1 MALTP
6 GIMAGAAF
14 CLLLLAAFCSGCETA
29 LTAASRTRLHELERR
44 GSRRAAVVLKLTAKR
59 EATAGALLLAKSI
72 ANLAATALV
81 TAYFVGTYGMAGIA
95 YAAALMI
102 VLILVVVELVPKTLA
117 ILHADR
123 LAMSAAPVLR
133 LMLAPLAAA
142 VMAIESI
149 IKRLVR
155 LTGTEIPANQ
165 DVLSAHQELRGAID
179 LHHKE
184 GAVVKKDRDMLG
196 GILDLSELEV
206 SDVMVHRTKML
217 SFDIKRPAASM
228 LDDILKSGH
237 TRIPVWK
244 DNPDNIV
251 GILNA
256 KDLFAELHKNEG
268 DAAKVNVENIVSSP
282 WFVPDTRPLSD
293 QLNAFLRRRSHFA
306 IVVDEYGEMMG
317 VVTLEDIIEEIVGEI
332 SDEHDTVA
340 AGVRQQADGSF
351 IVDGTVP
358 VRDINRILDWT
369 LPDEEATTVAG
380 LVIHEARMIP
390 VTGQVFTFHGFRF
403 EVLRKR
409 RHQIATLRV
418 TPLNRQS
425 RA

>member
-6 GIMAGAAF
+6 AFVTSAAL
-14 CLLLLAAFCSGCETA
+14 CILVLAAFLSACETA
-29 LTAASRTRLHELERR
+29 FTAASRTRLHELERR
-44 GSRRAAVVLKLTAKR
+44 GSRRAAAALKLMGKR
-59 EATAGALLLAKSI
+59 EATAGALLLGKSFTI
-72 ANLAATALV
+72 LTAAALV
-81 TAYFVGTYGMAGIA
+81 SAGFIRTFNGIGIA
-95 YAAALMI
+95 YAAAVMTVI
-102 VLILVVVELVPKTLA
+102 VLVMVELAPKTIA
-117 ILHADR
+117 ILFADR
-123 LAMSAAPVLR
+123 IAMATAPVLR
-133 LMLAPLAAA
+133 LVLMPLS
-142 VMAIESI
+142 AIVTSAGSI
-149 IKRLVR
+149 IRRLVR
-155 LTGTEIPANQ
+155 FFGADIPLNQ
-165 DVLSAHQELRGAID
+165 DVLTAHQELRGAID

-206 SDVMVHRTKML
+206 SDVMIHRTKML
-217 SFDIKRPAASM
+217 SFDLKRPVARM

-237 TRIPVWK
+237 TRIPIWK

-268 DAAKVNVENIVSSP
+268 DTGKVNIEGIISVP

-317 VVTLEDIIEEIVGEI
+317 IVTLEDIIEEIVGEI
-332 SDEHDTVA
+332 ADEHDSVA

-351 IVDGTVP
+351 IIDGTVP

-369 LPDEEATTVAG
+369 LPDEEATTIAG

-418 TPLNRQS
+418 TALNRPN
-425 RA
+425 RG